1 MVHISF
7 FCHTK
12 VAQWWFKKSM
22 VMKIQR
28 TEKGRSELAP
38 GVRTL
43 GQRERTFLL
52 LVDGRQTLSEISR
65 ALGGYATELGARLI
79 AQGYVE
85 PIRPPEIPSQRN
97 PGVNNPSEKVAAK
110 LAKPV
115 GAQTAAVSADS
126 FEGKRSLATVRMFL
140 FDISERMFS
149 RRAPELAI
157 QFREALR
164 NAKDRESML
173 AVSREML
180 GEVERIAGADRADS
194 ISERLAMLLPAEV

>member
-1 MVHISF
+1 
-7 FCHTK
+7 
-12 VAQWWFKKSM
+12 
-22 VMKIQR
+22 MKIQR

-52 LVDGRQTLSEISR
+52 LADGRQTLSEISR
-65 ALGGYATELGARLI
+65 TLGGNAIELAAQLI

-85 PIRPPEIPSQRN
+85 TIRPPGTASLRDPS
-97 PGVNNPSEKVAAK
+97 VNNPSEKVVAK
-110 LAKPV
+110 LANPV
-115 GAQTAAVSADS
+115 GIQTAAVGADS

-140 FDISERMFS
+140 YDISERMFS

-157 QFREALR
+157 EFREALR

-173 AVSREML
+173 TVSREML
-180 GEVERIAGADRADS
+180 GEVERVAGADRADS
-194 ISERLAMLLPAEV
+194 ISERLAMLLPAEG

>member
-1 MVHISF
+1 
-7 FCHTK
+7 
-12 VAQWWFKKSM
+12 
-22 VMKIQR
+22 MKLQK

-52 LVDGRQTLSEISR
+52 LVDGRKTLSEISR
-65 ALGGYATELGARLI
+65 ALGGNTTALGAQLI
-79 AQGYVE
+79 AEGYVAQTD
-85 PIRPPEIPSQRN
+85 PPGTTSHRSHNVHSPT
-97 PGVNNPSEKVAAK
+97 EKAVAK
-110 LAKPV
+110 LAAPL
-115 GAQTAAVSADS
+115 GAQTGGVGADA

-140 FDISERMFS
+140 FDISERMFT

-164 NAKDRESML
+164 NAKDRDSML

-180 GEVERIAGADRADS
+180 EEVERVAGADRADS

>member
-1 MVHISF
+1 
-7 FCHTK
+7 
-12 VAQWWFKKSM
+12 
-22 VMKIQR
+22 MKIQK

-52 LVDGRQTLSEISR
+52 LVDGRKTLTEISR
-65 ALGGYATELGARLI
+65 ALGGNTTALCAQLI
-79 AQGYVE
+79 ADGYIE
-85 PIRPPEIPSQRN
+85 QMYSSGATALRN
-97 PGVNNPSEKVAAK
+97 HGGSAPTEKAAAK
-110 LAKPV
+110 LATAVGTQSGGV
-115 GAQTAAVSADS
+115 GADA

-164 NAKDRESML
+164 NAKDRDSML

-180 GEVERIAGADRADS
+180 GEVERLAGADRADS
-194 ISERLAMLLPAEV
+194 ISERLAMLLPADD